1 MTQAHASNHPYAEL
15 ERRFAALDAL
25 KGAQAVLGWDREVMM
40 PAGGAAGRAE
50 QLAALGQVCHGR
62 IADPELADLL
72 DAAEQHTD
80 HLDGWQAAN
89 LAHMRRIWR
98 HETALDARL
107 VEAMSRAE
115 SRSIA
120 AWSMARPAA
129 DFAAFLPAFEEVVA
143 LSREAAAAKGAALGK
158 APWDALLDA
167 YEDSLTGEEIDAL
180 FDRLAL
186 ALPPIRERAMAAQ
199 AARPAPVVPQGPFPA
214 ERQKQLG
221 EALMALAGFDFSHGR
236 LDTSAHPFTGGVF
249 GDVRITTRF
258 DEADFTSSVM
268 AVMHETGHALYELGR
283 PAEWSAQPVG
293 EAANM
298 TMHESQSLLVE
309 MQAARSPQF
318 LAFAAPLIAGKLGGQ
333 GFAFSPA
340 NLHALATRVAPGFI
354 RVDADELHYPFHIVL
369 RTRLERALIAGDLA
383 PADLPGAWNEGMAEL
398 VGVTPPDDRLGCLQ
412 DIHWP
417 SGAFGY
423 FPTYTLGALAAAQLF
438 AAATA
443 QDGDILPGLERG
455 DFAPLLAWLRHN
467 IHRHG
472 ARHSTQELLTA
483 ATGAPLSTEPF
494 EAHLARRY
502 LDG

>member
-1 MTQAHASNHPYAEL
+1 MNQAYAEL
-15 ERRFAALDAL
+15 EHRFARLDAL
-25 KGAQAVLGWDREVMM
+25 KGALAMLGWDREVMM
-40 PAGGAAGRAE
+40 PAAAGDARAE
-50 QLAALGQVCHGR
+50 QLAVLGQVCHER

-72 DAAEQHTD
+72 AAAEQERGN
-80 HLDGWQAAN
+80 LDGWQAAN

-107 VEAMSRAE
+107 VEALSRAQ

-120 AWSMARPAA
+120 AWSLARPAG
-129 DFAAFLPAFEEVVA
+129 DFGAFLPAFEEIVA
-143 LSREAAAAKGAALGK
+143 LSREAAAAKGEALGK

-167 YEDSLTGEEIDAL
+167 YEDSLTGPEVDAL

-186 ALPPIRERAMAAQ
+186 ALPPIRDRAMAAQ
-199 AARPAPVVPQGPFPA
+199 AARPAPLVPQGPFPP
-214 ERQKQLG
+214 ERQKALG
-221 EALMALAGFDFSHGR
+221 ERLMALAGFDFAHGR

-283 PAEWSAQPVG
+283 PADWSAQPVG

-298 TMHESQSLLVE
+298 TMHESQSLLIE
-309 MQAARSPQF
+309 MQACRSPQF
-318 LAFAAPLIAGKLGGQ
+318 LGFAAPLIGEVLGVQ
-333 GFAFSPA
+333 GPAFSAA

-383 PADLPGAWNEGMAEL
+383 PADLPGAWREGMAEL

-443 QDGDILPGLERG
+443 QDSAILPGLERG
-455 DFAPLLAWLRHN
+455 DFSALLAWLRSN

-472 ARHSTQELLTA
+472 ARYSTQELLVA
-483 ATGAPLSTEPF
+483 ATGGPLSTADF

-502 LDG
+502 LD

>member
-1 MTQAHASNHPYAEL
+1 LNQAYAEL
-15 ERRFAALDAL
+15 ERRFAAMDAL
-25 KGAQAVLGWDREVMM
+25 RGAQAMLGWDREVMM
-40 PAGGAAGRAE
+40 PAGGAEARAE
-50 QLAALGQVCHGR
+50 QLAALGQVCHAR
-62 IADPELADLL
+62 IADPALADLL
-72 DAAEQHTD
+72 DAAEAGRGE
-80 HLDGWQAAN
+80 LDGWQGAN
-89 LAHMRRIWR
+89 LALMRRNWR

-107 VEAMSRAE
+107 VEALSRAK

-120 AWSMARPAA
+120 AWSAARPAA
-129 DFAAFLPAFEEVVA
+129 DFAAFLPAFEEIVA
-143 LSREAAAAKGAALGK
+143 LSREAARAKGEALGK

-167 YEDSLTGEEIDAL
+167 YEDSLSGPEIDDL
-180 FDRLAL
+180 FDRLAT
-186 ALPPIRERAMAAQ
+186 ALPPIRDRAMAAQ
-199 AARPAPVVPQGPFPA
+199 AARPAPLRPQGPFPG
-214 ERQKQLG
+214 ERQKKLG
-221 EALMALAGFDFSHGR
+221 ERLMALAGFDFGHGR

-258 DEADFTSSVM
+258 DESDFASSVM

-283 PAEWSAQPVG
+283 PQAWSAQPVG

-318 LAFAAPLIAGKLGGQ
+318 LCHAAPIIAEELGGE
-333 GFAFSPA
+333 GPAFSAA

-369 RTRLERALIAGDLA
+369 RTRLERALIGGTLA
-383 PADLPGAWNEGMAEL
+383 PADLPEAWNAGMAEL

-443 QDGDILPGLERG
+443 QDSDILPGLERG
-455 DFAPLLAWLRHN
+455 DFAPLLSWLRHN

-472 ARHSTQELLTA
+472 ARHATQELLTA
-483 ATGAPLSTEPF
+483 ATGAPLSTRAF
-494 EAHLARRY
+494 EANLARRY
-502 LDG
+502 LD

>member
-1 MTQAHASNHPYAEL
+1 MNQAAVSNPAYAEL

-25 KGAQAVLGWDREVMM
+25 KGALAMLGWDREVMM
-40 PAGGAAGRAE
+40 PAGGAASRTE
-50 QLAALGQVCHGR
+50 TLAALGQVCHAR

-72 DAAEQHTD
+72 DAAEQHGAG
-80 HLDGWQAAN
+80 LDGWQSAN

-98 HETALDARL
+98 HETALDAPL
-107 VEAMSRAE
+107 VEALSRAQ
-115 SRSIA
+115 SRAIE
-120 AWSMARPAA
+120 AWSLARPAA
-129 DFAAFLPAFEEVVA
+129 DFAAFLPAFQEIVA
-143 LSREAAAAKGAALGK
+143 LSREAAAAKGEALGK

-167 YEDSLTGEEIDAL
+167 YEDSLTGAEIDNL

-186 ALPPIRERAMAAQ
+186 ALPPLRDRAMAAQ
-199 AARPAPVVPQGPFPA
+199 AARPAPLVPQGPFPA
-214 ERQKQLG
+214 ERQKKLG
-221 EALMALAGFDFSHGR
+221 EVLMALAGFDFGRGR

-258 DEADFTSSVM
+258 DESDFTSSVM
-268 AVMHETGHALYELGR
+268 AVMHETGHALYEQGR
-283 PAEWSAQPVG
+283 PPRWAGQPVG

-298 TMHESQSLLVE
+298 TIHESQSLLVE

-318 LAFAAPLIAGKLGGQ
+318 LAHAAPLIAQALGGE
-333 GFAFSPA
+333 GAAFSAA
-340 NLHALATRVAPGFI
+340 NLHALATRVAPGCI

-383 PADLPGAWNEGMAEL
+383 PGDLPGAWNEAMAEL
-398 VGVTPPDDRLGCLQ
+398 VGITPPDDRLGCLQ

-443 QDGDILPGLERG
+443 QDGAILSGLERG
-455 DFAPLLAWLRHN
+455 DFAPLLAWLADN
-467 IHRHG
+467 VHRHG
-472 ARHSTQELLTA
+472 ARHSTQELITG
-483 ATGAPLSTEPF
+483 ATGAPLSTTAF

-502 LDG
+502 LD

>member
-1 MTQAHASNHPYAEL
+1 MNQPYAEL

-25 KGAQAVLGWDREVMM
+25 KGASAVLGWDREVMM
-40 PAGGAAGRAE
+40 PAGAAAARAE
-50 QLAALGQVCHGR
+50 QLAALGQVCHAR

-72 DAAEQHTD
+72 DAAEQDTA

-89 LAHMRRIWR
+89 LAHMRRTWR
-98 HETALDARL
+98 HETALDAGL
-107 VEAMSRAE
+107 VEAISRAQ
-115 SRSIA
+115 SRSIE
-120 AWSMARPAA
+120 AWMAARPAA
-129 DFAAFLPAFEEVVA
+129 DFAAFLPAFEEIVA
-143 LSREAAAAKGAALGK
+143 LSREAAAAKGTALSK

-167 YEDSLTGEEIDAL
+167 YEDSLSGEEIDAL
-180 FDRLAL
+180 FDRLAT
-186 ALPPIRERAMAAQ
+186 ALPPIREQAMAAQ
-199 AARPAPVVPQGPFPA
+199 AARPAPIEPQGPFPA
-214 ERQKQLG
+214 ERQKKLG
-221 EALMALAGFDFSHGR
+221 ERLMALAGFDFAHGR
-236 LDTSAHPFTGGVF
+236 LDTSAHPFTGGVY

-258 DEADFTSSVM
+258 DEADFTSSIM
-268 AVMHETGHALYELGR
+268 AVMHETGHALYEQGR
-283 PAEWSAQPVG
+283 PADWAAQPVG

-318 LAFAAPLIAGKLGGQ
+318 LAFAAPMIAQELGGEGQ
-333 GFAFSPA
+333 AFSA
-340 NLHALATRVAPGFI
+340 GNLHALATRVAPGCI

-383 PADLPGAWNEGMAEL
+383 PADLPGAWNEAMAEL
-398 VGVTPPDDRLGCLQ
+398 VGITPPDDRLGCLQ

-417 SGAFGY
+417 MGAFGY

-443 QDGDILPGLERG
+443 QDSDILPGLERG
-455 DFAPLLAWLRHN
+455 DFSPLLTWLRHN

-472 ARHSTQELLTA
+472 ARLSTQELLSA
-483 ATGAPLSTEPF
+483 ATGGPLSTAAF

>member
-1 MTQAHASNHPYAEL
+1 LNQAYVEL

-25 KGAQAVLGWDREVMM
+25 KGAQAVLSWDREVMM
-40 PAGGAAGRAE
+40 PGGAAASRAE
-50 QLAALGQVCHGR
+50 QLAALGQVCHAR

-72 DAAEQHTD
+72 DAAEQDTAK
-80 HLDGWQAAN
+80 LDDWQAAN
-89 LAHMRRIWR
+89 LAHMRRTWR

-107 VEAMSRAE
+107 VEALSRAQ
-115 SRSIA
+115 SRSIE
-120 AWSMARPAA
+120 AWSSARPAA
-129 DFAAFLPAFEEVVA
+129 DFSAFLPAFQEIVV
-143 LSREAAAAKGAALGK
+143 LSREAAAAKAAALGK

-167 YEDSLTGEEIDAL
+167 YEDSLTGEQIDAL
-180 FDRLAL
+180 FDRLAT
-186 ALPPIRERAMAAQ
+186 ALPPIRDRAMAAQ
-199 AARPAPVVPQGPFPA
+199 AARPAPLQPKGPFPA
-214 ERQKQLG
+214 ERQKNLG
-221 EALMALAGFDFSHGR
+221 ERLMALAGFDFGHGR

-258 DEADFTSSVM
+258 DEHDFTSSVM
-268 AVMHETGHALYELGR
+268 AVMHETGHALYEQGR
-283 PAEWSAQPVG
+283 PADWAAQPVG

-318 LAFAAPLIAGKLGGQ
+318 LAFAAPIIAQELGGQ
-333 GFAFSPA
+333 GPAFRA
-340 NLHALATRVAPGFI
+340 DNLHALATRVAPGCI

-383 PADLPGAWNEGMAEL
+383 PADLPGAWNEAMAEL

-417 SGAFGY
+417 IGAFGY

-455 DFAPLLAWLRHN
+455 DFAPLLTWLRHN

-472 ARHSTQELLTA
+472 ARQSTQELLIA
-483 ATGAPLSTEPF
+483 ATGAPLSTQAF

-502 LDG
+502 LD